1 MDIEA
6 LTPKDWRRKDLPLSP
21 GIKYNDLIFVSGQ
34 VPRDAQGNVVGKGD
48 IRKQTEQTL
57 KNVEAVLRAAG
68 ATMDDVLKVNVYMKD
83 GSQFS
88 EMNEVYRKFFKER
101 LPARATIQVAL
112 IAQEEILIEIEA
124 VARVPK

>member
-6 LTPKDWRRKDLPLSP
+6 LTPKEWRRKDLPLSP
-21 GIKYNDLIFVSGQ
+21 GIKYNDLIFISGQ
-34 VPRDAQGNVVGKGD
+34 VPRDAQGNVVGRGD

-88 EMNEVYRKFFKER
+88 EMNEVYRKFFKGR
-101 LPARATIQVAL
+101 FPARATIQVAL